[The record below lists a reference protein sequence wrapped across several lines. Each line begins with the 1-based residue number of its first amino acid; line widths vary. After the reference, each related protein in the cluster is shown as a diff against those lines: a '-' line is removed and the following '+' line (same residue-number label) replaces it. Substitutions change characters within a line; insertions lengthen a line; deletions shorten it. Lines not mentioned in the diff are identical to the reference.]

1 MKGAGFKQEQKKIVS
16 CHVVVRGKG
25 QPGCSS
31 VLCMQCTEYCVRDQY
46 TNYPVIAMYIV
57 VT

>member
-46 TNYPVIAMYIV
+46 TDLLPSIR
-57 VT
+57 